1 MADASAEVELQP
13 MDTTEGEGEVT
24 ESAGKQEGA
33 YGAQAMRYV

>member
-1 MADASAEVELQP
+1 MADASADVESQP